1 MVCFKKKLFSVTEL
15 RLQGRSFLKLSDDS
29 EFSKQRSLI
38 HSINSVRLLG
48 IENCVT
54 FPTFPKALLSRVMEE
69 STGAA

>member
-29 EFSKQRSLI
+29 EFSMQRSLI

-48 IENCVT
+48 IEKCVT
-54 FPTFPKALLSRVMEE
+54 FPTFPKAQLSRVAEE
-69 STGAA
+69 STGAT